1 MLDVGFIICYQILFA
16 SMIADLVEQ
25 SELETGRRS
34 EGVFYS
40 SVTFIRKC
48 VQGLGLMV
56 ASFVLYLAEFPAGA
70 AVADV
75 NEETLWRLG
84 AYYVPAIL
92 TLWMVMIAIISGYKL
107 DRVQHEENLR
117 KLASQTSG

>member
-1 MLDVGFIICYQILFA
+1 
-16 SMIADLVEQ
+16 MIADLVEQ